1 MPKDQLFLLQPGF
14 FKESEGPFYCGDSVA
29 VEGLLS
35 FFPQLRNEV
44 DVHYIGAPRPRA
56 AIVALSGADN
66 QSAPVLVLGHGRE
79 VSDAGVE
86 ARTHNGVR
94 FIDAPDQI
102 RRYLSAQYGVAH
114 AS

>member
-35 FFPQLRNEV
+35 FCPQLRNAV
-44 DVHYIGAPRPRA
+44 DVHYIDAPRPRA
-56 AIVALSGADN
+56 AIVALIGEEN
-66 QSAPVLVLGHGRE
+66 QSAPVLVLGGER
-79 VSDAGVE
+79 VPSDAGVE
-86 ARTHNGVR
+86 IRTHNGAR

-102 RRYLSAQYGVAH
+102 RHYLSAQYGVAR

>member
-1 MPKDQLFLLQPGF
+1 M
-14 FKESEGPFYCGDSVA
+14 A

-44 DVHYIGAPRPRA
+44 DVHYIGAPCPRA
-56 AIVALSGADN
+56 AIVALIGADN
-66 QSAPVLVLGHGRE
+66 QSAPVLVLGHGRV

-86 ARTHNGVR
+86 TRTHNGVR

-102 RRYLSAQYGVAH
+102 RRYLCGAVRRGARRLKGRPAAGLGDKLRRPCQRPCLFRP
-114 AS
+114 